1 MRKLKLL
8 LTVAVALMGVNV
20 ANAYTV
26 DDLTSAGWT
35 QVTASSISGTGDYY
49 YMLVDCNS
57 SAYVMAAQAD
67 HFRPCYKTI
76 AAPVDN
82 PSFVWILEG
91 SNNEF
96 NLKSYSTGAYFK
108 QASGWN
114 TSIGNARDSRTKVTG
129 VFELS
134 DGKYTLKC
142 KESGNFIGH
151 WNDDGAAVASDG
163 ENIAANKQAK
173 DAPGFYLYAIARS
186 TFDAALVAQRETA
199 TTGASDSEPAD
210 VTSWIQNADWSGDWG
225 GWESTFTSSGN
236 MQWGQKTLESWNA
249 NNVVIKQELRGVPN
263 GKYRVTADVI
273 SGPGATKAAYVFGT
287 GSAKVSSSVVS
298 TEASADNYNTMSSEV
313 AGKTLTADNVVVVDN
328 TITVGVDQSA
338 GWIVVDNFKLY
349 YLGEDLSIYV
359 DAWNEAVTAANN
371 VDQNAPMLGT
381 VLSAL
386 RSAIS
391 TYGTGVDTSDKDALL
406 AATSALT
413 TATNNATTSIAA
425 YAVAKTA
432 IDKANAIKEAHN
444 FASTTATTT
453 FAEAIAAI
461 SDAYAVGTLSNADA
475 NAAGTTLGTSVSG
488 HRGNP
493 NGAAVNYME
502 NGFGLNDFDAALY
515 VNTWST
521 EGDNDGSGF
530 SVPFYEYWTGDANS
544 LGKNTFTGTLSD
556 LPNGQYK
563 ISAWVRVRAKNETAA
578 TDATGI
584 TMDVNGG
591 GEGEYAAADVT
602 EGTQIGTSQF
612 QMGTYE
618 AYGLVKNGMLYLN
631 FNIADG
637 NNISWLSIKN
647 IKYTKVRDLTAEES
661 FTAPTGIELDKT
673 SVSLKTGE
681 VVTLVA
687 TVTPDEADDKT
698 VSWTSSDEN
707 VATVDANGVVTT
719 VNAGT
724 ATITA
729 TAKFGDNVTATCTVT
744 VTDAAAPAFYSTEI
758 ANGTD
763 YYIMNAATGK
773 FLGGANDWG
782 THASIIEHGIP
793 FTVSISDGK
802 YTLDSHT
809 YNSATD
815 HNFNGTYIDNG
826 ATNNLYIVALDNGK
840 YSISTADGSAFV
852 TAWGNSTYVTNEA
865 ANANS
870 SLAQWY
876 FISKN
881 DRDKMLAAATNDNPV
896 DATYYIKEANISRNL
911 RVSYGK
917 SGWTN
922 ISYGEDKNQENSNF
936 NAQVW
941 NASVNVYQEI
951 TNIPNGTYT
960 LYMQGF
966 SSGTDVKLY
975 ANSVEVPVLA
985 KPDGISSQS
994 VASTHFAAKEYT
1006 NTLSVTVTDRTLKIG
1021 LKGDCSGNKWLCYD
1035 NFELYMTGYTANTGV
1050 TASID
1055 KSEIQIGQTAQ
1066 ITAATV
1072 PANAS
1077 FNAITSYTSSD
1088 ESVATVD
1095 ENGLVTAVAVGT
1107 AKITATAAEMENF
1120 TSDEVE
1126 VTVKLVTPTAFAL
1139 SETEVA
1145 LDKETTTATLTINP
1159 TPDGA
1164 NTAAT
1169 WVSSD
1174 ESVATVVDG
1183 VVTAVSTGTATIT
1196 ATSVIDDKVSAQATV
1211 TVTYPES
1218 EVPAT
1223 YYVNNNA
1230 TRTVYTLGENLFKN
1244 GSFGYPNAVYGWKTV
1259 GYTTDAV
1266 ASNFTVNATGGVNDG
1281 AYITTNGGGVNSE
1294 NTIRKSIA
1302 VEVGKTYYF
1311 SVYTSGKAPNSD
1323 NFKYNAL
1330 FKMSDATTEAGTIK
1344 EFEWPQG
1351 ANNTA
1356 TKWSQ
1361 TKVIFT
1367 AETPYVGVRMGW
1379 NSDTKF
1385 DEFVLA
1391 EVEGNDEG
1399 NVEYATAAIPTANIG
1414 TGVFQY
1420 SQDAIDA
1427 ANALVQGTATVD
1439 EVQAAYEALTTL
1451 NAPVDGKRYALS
1463 IVEAGKAWD
1472 GNAVTFM
1479 AGARN
1484 DQGGYGIKYLAPQNE
1499 NLAQALLLTHT
1510 TGNKYKVSIKKA
1522 DGNEQYLTTA
1532 KLGYNTGSNEQIR
1545 TTDDVSKALEI
1556 EIKATTTDGQFQ
1568 LYNTAASKLI
1578 ANNNNNDVF
1587 TANSANFTISEA
1599 AQASIEINTTVAGWG
1614 TVMLPFAQELP
1625 NDVKAYTCSNT
1636 VDNILTLVEVD
1647 ALEANKPYL
1656 VEGAWNETV
1665 TGDAQGT
1672 ALTYTEGLFTGVY
1685 EGGEVE
1691 AGNYVLQNK
1700 DGKLGFYKV
1709 AEGEGKQPNIKANR
1723 AYLTVPAAAG
1733 SRPAFFFGDGETTA
1747 IQAVKALTE
1756 GNAEIYDVNGV
1767 RQNTLVKGMNI
1778 LKMSDGSIRKIMV
1791 K

>member
-8 LTVAVALMGVNV
+8 LLAACALLGVNV

-26 DDLTSAGWT
+26 DDLTGAGWT
-35 QVTASSISGTGDYY
+35 RVTSSSITGTGDNY

-57 SAYVMAAQAD
+57 SNYVMANQSD

-76 AAPVDN
+76 DNPVNN

-91 SNNEF
+91 SGNEF

-114 TSIGNARDSRTKVTG
+114 TSMGMARDSRTKVTG

-142 KESGNFIGH
+142 KESGNYVGH

-163 ENIAANKQAK
+163 ENIAANKAIGN
-173 DAPGFYLYAIARS
+173 APGFYLYAIARS
-186 TFDAALVAQRETA
+186 SFDAALVAVRETA

-236 MQWGQKTLESWNA
+236 MQWGQQTLESWNA
-249 NNVVIKQELRGVPN
+249 SNVVVKQELRGVPN
-263 GKYRVTADVI
+263 GKYRVAADVI

-287 GSAKVSSSVVS
+287 GSAKVASSVVS
-298 TEASADNYNTMSSEV
+298 AEASANNYTTMSNEV
-313 AGKTLTADNVVVVDN
+313 AGKTLTTDNVVVVDN
-328 TITVGVDQSA
+328 TITVGVDQSE
-338 GWIVVDNFKLY
+338 GWIVADNFKLY

-359 DAWNEAVTAANN
+359 DAYNEAVTAANN
-371 VDQNAPMLGT
+371 VDQNAPMLAT
-381 VLSAL
+381 VLAAL
-386 RSAIS
+386 QSAIS
-391 TYGTGVDTSDKDALL
+391 TYGTGVDTSSKEALL

-413 TATNNATTSIAA
+413 TATSNASTSIAA

-432 IDKANAIKEAHN
+432 VDKANAIKEAHN
-444 FASTTATTT
+444 FASTTATST

-461 SDAYAVGTLSNADA
+461 SDAYDAGTLSNADA
-475 NAAGTTLGTSVSG
+475 NAAGTTLGTVVTG
-488 HRGNP
+488 WHANP
-493 NGAAVNYME
+493 NAAAVNYME
-502 NGFGLNDFDAALY
+502 NGFGLNDFDANLY
-515 VNTWST
+515 INTWSN

-544 LGKNTFTGTLSD
+544 LGANTWTGTLSD

-563 ISAWVRVRAKNETAA
+563 ISAWVRVRAKNETAVA
-578 TDATGI
+578 DATGI

-591 GEGEYAAADVT
+591 GEGEYAAVDVT
-602 EGTQIGTSQF
+602 EGEQVGTSQF
-612 QMGTYE
+612 QLGTYE
-618 AYGLVKNGMLYLN
+618 ALGLVKNGMLYLN

-647 IKYTKVRDLTAEES
+647 IKYTKVRDLTPEES
-661 FTAPTGIELDKT
+661 FTAPTGISLDKT
-673 SVSLKTGE
+673 SVSLQTGE
-681 VVTLVA
+681 VVTLTA

-698 VSWTSSDEN
+698 VSWTSNNTN

-729 TAKFGDNVTATCTVT
+729 TAVYGEDVTATCTVT
-744 VTDAAAPAFYSTEI
+744 VADAAAPASWSEVAAGDF
-758 ANGTD
+758 
-763 YYIMNAATGK
+763 YIMNAATGK

-809 YNSATD
+809 YNSATA
-815 HNFNGTYIDNG
+815 HNFNGTYIDND
-826 ATNNLYIVALDNGK
+826 ATNNLYIVALGNGK

-852 TAWGNSTYVTNEA
+852 TAWANSTYVTNEA

-876 FISKN
+876 FLSKN
-881 DRDKMLAAATNDNPV
+881 DRDKTLAAATTENPV

-922 ISYGEDKNQENSNF
+922 ISYGEDKNQENSNY

-941 NASVNVYQEI
+941 NASVDVYQEI
-951 TNIPNGTYT
+951 ANIPNGTYT

-966 SSGTDVKLY
+966 SSGTVKLY
-975 ANSVEVPVLA
+975 ANDVEIDVPSQS
-985 KPDGISSQS
+985 DGINTQK
-994 VASTHFAAKEYT
+994 AAAAAFT
-1006 NTLSVTVTDRTLKIG
+1006 NGDYRRSLNVTVTDRTLKIG
-1021 LKGDCSGNKWLCYD
+1021 LKGDCSGSKWLCYD
-1035 NFELYMTGYTANTGV
+1035 NFELFMTEYTANTGV

-1055 KSEIQIGQTAQ
+1055 KSEIQIGQTAT
-1066 ITAATV
+1066 ITAATI
-1072 PANAS
+1072 PATAS
-1077 FNAITSYTSSD
+1077 FNAITYTSSD

-1095 ENGLVTAVAVGT
+1095 ENGVVTAVAVGSAT
-1107 AKITATAAEMENF
+1107 ITITANEMENNS
-1120 TSDEVE
+1120 TTVDIT
-1126 VTVKLVTPTAFAL
+1126 VTLVVPTAIEL
-1139 SETEVA
+1139 SETEVE
-1145 LDKETTTATLTINP
+1145 LDKENMSATLTVAST

-1164 NTAAT
+1164 NDAVIWA
-1169 WVSSD
+1169 SSD
-1174 ESVATVVDG
+1174 ETVATVADG

-1196 ATSVIDDKVSAQATV
+1196 ATSVVAPEVSATATV
-1211 TVTYPES
+1211 TVSFPES

-1259 GYTTDAV
+1259 GYTTDAL

-1294 NTIRKSIA
+1294 KTIRKSIA

-1311 SVYTSGKAPNSD
+1311 SVYTSGKAPSSD

-1344 EFEWPQG
+1344 DFEWPQG

-1356 TKWSQ
+1356 TEWSQ
-1361 TKVIFT
+1361 TLVIFT

-1379 NSDTKF
+1379 NADSKF

-1391 EVEGNDEG
+1391 EVTSTTEG
-1399 NVEYATAAIPTANIG
+1399 NVDYATAAIPTENIG
-1414 TGVFQY
+1414 NKAFQY

-1427 ANALVQGTATVD
+1427 VNALVQGEATVED
-1439 EVQAAYEALTTL
+1439 VENAYEAVTTL
-1451 NAPVDGKRYALS
+1451 NVPDEEQAYNLVFNCEGHSAT
-1463 IVEAGKAWD
+1463 
-1472 GNAVTFM
+1472 GNALTLIP
-1479 AGARN
+1479 N
-1484 DQGGYGIKYLAPQNE
+1484 PEQTQGLYGLKYLAPANV
-1499 NLAQALLLTHT
+1499 NLAQAFYFVHT
-1510 TGNKYKVSIKKA
+1510 TGNKYKVFA
-1522 DGNEQYLTTA
+1522 VDTDGNDRYITTQAEGYGTTWYDGIRTIDDASKAMQIEIRPNGEGLYL
-1532 KLGYNTGSNEQIR
+1532 LWNTGAN
-1545 TTDDVSKALEI
+1545 KA
-1556 EIKATTTDGQFQ
+1556 
-1568 LYNTAASKLI
+1568 I
-1578 ANNNNNDVF
+1578 AHNGTNNNDF
-1587 TANSANFTISEA
+1587 FTNNTANFQFIETTNP
-1599 AQASIEINTTVAGWG
+1599 SIEINTTAAGWG
-1614 TVMLPFAQELP
+1614 TVMLPFAVAELP
-1625 NDVKAYTCSNT
+1625 EGVKAYSSNQ
-1636 VDNILTLVEVD
+1636 VKASGNYLELIEVD

-1656 VEGAWNETV
+1656 IEGEWNEIV

-1672 ALTYTEGLFTGVY
+1672 ALTYTDGLFTGVY
-1685 EGGEVE
+1685 
-1691 AGNYVLQNK
+1691 ADQKAPADSYVLLKKNEK
-1700 DGKLGFYKV
+1700 VGFYKV
-1709 AEGEGKQPNIKANR
+1709 VADNEPTVKANH
-1723 AYLTVPAAAG
+1723 AYLTVPAVGA
-1733 SRPAFFFGDGETTA
+1733 RDAFFFGDGETTA
-1747 IQAVKALTE
+1747 ISALKALTE
-1756 GNAEIYDVNGV
+1756 GNAEIYNTNGV
-1767 RQNTLVKGMNI
+1767 RIPSLQKGMNI
-1778 LKMSDGSIRKIMV
+1778 IKTADGAIRKIMV